1 MPVASSPRS
10 RQRTEDVTL
19 SGFAGRKTWPHVPR
33 QRRGTWVD
41 RCAYV
46 VSGVAKDVPLELIF
60 RGILPLLMALII
72 AVILMVLFPQI
83 ALFLPGLMR

>member
-1 MPVASSPRS
+1 
-10 RQRTEDVTL
+10 VTL
-19 SGFAGRKTWPHVPR
+19 SGFAGGETWPLPPPEA
-33 QRRGTWVD
+33 G
-41 RCAYV
+41 AF
-46 VSGVAKDVPLELIF
+46 PLELIF